1 MVCWIAIG
9 CSYTSSYVPPDDARM
24 RPVWIERS
32 IVAVGPAAMPS
43 CAGEPGT
50 TLTFREPAPDPD
62 LALVVQ
68 LADLIPDPEAHEEED
83 GDAALVAVLGIVVAA
98 AGITVTALALGLAP
112 AGTSTENAITI
123 DAVNEFND
131 ELRRPTRCGL
141 YGTSE

>member
-1 MVCWIAIG
+1 MTCSIAIG

-50 TLTFREPAPDPD
+50 PILFREPTPDPD
-62 LALVVQ
+62 VPVAVQ
-68 LADLIPDPEAHEEED
+68 LADLLPAPEGDEERD
-83 GDAALVAVLGIVVAA
+83 GDAALVAVLGVVAAA
-98 AGITVTALALGLAP
+98 AGITTTALALGLAP
-112 AGTSTENAITI
+112 AGTTTENAVVI

-131 ELRRPTRCGL
+131 ELRRPTRCGREE
-141 YGTSE
+141 TPE